1 MAHSR
6 EVEYYKRRVD
16 ELAAQSLKYD
26 YEISGLR
33 HAIRQKERGFAL
45 LSALQ
50 QSIGGHKG
58 ISSVF
63 EAAIGPITSILAMD
77 RTIVLVPTEQEN
89 TYRPSLWVGVREQA
103 AERLASLAIEFPAE
117 FAQGTGVLVV
127 NSLTQPTPLIDRL
140 QMEFELPYFVCLP
153 VIAEGLPIGLIL
165 SGRLTETR
173 PLYPPFDQGDVDTF
187 QAIAGLI
194 SASVENMRIAVLQET
209 DRLKTE
215 FFANI
220 SHEFRTPITLT
231 LGPLEQILA
240 GGHGDVPPPLR
251 EQLEIIVRNQER
263 LLGLINQILDLA
275 KLEAGEME
283 LRCVST
289 PHVNDLVHSWA
300 SPFRL
305 LAEKRGLDLRLDLDA
320 SLGGADLFVDGDK
333 FQRVVSNLLSN
344 AVKFTREGWIEVRT
358 ERHERRF
365 RLTVTDTGVGIDP
378 DELPYVFDR
387 FRQADSRGAREHAG
401 TGIGL
406 ALVKE
411 IAALHGGDVA
421 ARSELGKGSTFVVSV
436 PLGQAHLSPASI
448 VEAADDHLERL
459 HEQEALVVLE
469 GGMEQADV
477 AEHNRAAEESRDAT
491 RRTLLYAED
500 NRDLR
505 NYVSGLLAEDYNV
518 FLASDGEE
526 ALDLVRRYRPDL
538 ILADQ
543 MMPCM
548 SGTDLLRAIRADE
561 RLSAIP
567 VLFLTARAGSAARIE
582 TLEAGADDYL
592 AKPFVEAELRARI
605 RNLLRAG
612 EQERK
617 LAELN
622 RELESWNLVL
632 EQRVAEQVAEMERL
646 ERLRRFF
653 SPQLAEMIVA
663 GDTDD
668 PLETHRREI
677 TVVFLDLRGFTA
689 FAETAQPEEVMNVL
703 REYHAEMG
711 GVVLAYE
718 GTLERF
724 TGDGM
729 MVFFNDP
736 IPIADAPIRAIR
748 MALEMRERATRL
760 REKWHRLAYELDVG
774 IGIAQGYATIGRI
787 GFEGRIDYGAVG
799 AVTNLAAR
807 LCAEAKAGQILI
819 PQRVLAA
826 VEELVEVEPLG
837 KLELKGFHRPV
848 VMYDVIGEAA
858 GRMLA
863 AAPKNR

>member
-1 MAHSR
+1 MPHGR
-6 EVEYYKRRVD
+6 ELEYYKRRVD
-16 ELAAQSLKYD
+16 ELAAASVKHD

-33 HAIRQKERGFAL
+33 HAVSQKERGFAL
-45 LSALQ
+45 VSTLL
-50 QSIGGHKG
+50 QSIGGHKQ

-63 EAAIGPITSILAMD
+63 EAAVGPITSILGMD
-77 RTIVLVPTEQEN
+77 RTIVLLPTDEEN
-89 TYRPSLWVGVREQA
+89 TYRPNRWVGVAEQE
-103 AERLASLAIEFPAE
+103 AERLASLSIEFPPE
-117 FAQGTGVLVV
+117 FARGTGLLVV
-127 NSLTQPTPLIDRL
+127 NSQTEATPFIERL
-140 QMEFELPYFVCLP
+140 RREFKIPYFVCIP
-153 VIAEGLPIGLIL
+153 VIAEGVPIGLIL

-240 GGHGDVPPPLR
+240 NRFGEIAPPLR
-251 EQLEIIVRNQER
+251 EQLEVMLRNQER
-263 LLGLINQILDLA
+263 LLGLINQILDLS

-283 LRCVST
+283 LRCTLT
-289 PHVNDLVHSWA
+289 PEVNRLVESWVA
-300 SPFRL
+300 PFL
-305 LAEKRGLDLRLDLDA
+305 PLAEQRGLELRLALDT
-320 SLGGADLFVDGDK
+320 SLAGADLYLDRDTFE
-333 FQRVVSNLLSN
+333 RVVMNLLSN
-344 AVKFTREGWIEVRT
+344 AVKFTRAGWIEVRT
-358 ERHERRF
+358 ERRERCF

-378 DELPYVFDR
+378 DELPYVFER
-387 FRQADSRGAREHAG
+387 FRQADRQHARESAG

-411 IAALHGGDVA
+411 IANLHGGEVV
-421 ARSELGKGSTFVVSV
+421 ARSERGKGSTFVVTV
-436 PLGQAHLSPASI
+436 PLGHAHLSPASI
-448 VEAADDHLERL
+448 VDAADQDLERL
-459 HEQEALVVLE
+459 HEQEPLVVLE
-469 GGMEQADV
+469 GGIEQGEV
-477 AEHNRAAEESRDAT
+477 AERNRATEEARDPAKPA
-491 RRTLLYAED
+491 LLYAED

-505 NYVSGLLAEDYNV
+505 SYVHGLLASDYDV
-518 FLASDGEE
+518 FLAADGEE
-526 ALDLVRRYRPDL
+526 ALDLARRHRPDL

-543 MMPCM
+543 MMPRM
-548 SGTDLLRAIRADE
+548 SGVDLLRAIRADD
-561 RLSAIP
+561 RLCSTP

-605 RNLLRAG
+605 RNLLRVG
-612 EQERK
+612 EQERR

-622 RELESWNLVL
+622 EQLETWNVAL
-632 EQRVAEQVAEMERL
+632 ERRVAEQVGEMARL

-653 SPQLAEMIVA
+653 SPQLAELIVA
-663 GDTDD
+663 GDADD
-668 PLETHRREI
+668 PLETHRREV

-689 FAETAQPEEVMNVL
+689 FAETAQPEELMNVL

-711 GVVLAYE
+711 RVVLAYE

-736 IPIADAPIRAIR
+736 VPVHDAPARAVR
-748 MALEMRERATRL
+748 MALEMRARAACLGER
-760 REKWHRLAYELDVG
+760 WHKLAYDLDVG

-787 GFEGRIDYGAVG
+787 GFEGRVDYGAVG

-819 PQRVLAA
+819 SQRVLAS
-826 VEELVEVEPLG
+826 VEDLVDVEPLG
-837 KLELKGFHRPV
+837 ELELKGFHRPV
-848 VMYDVIGEAA
+848 TAYDVLGERAA
-858 GRMLA
+858 RPVA
-863 AAPKNR
+863 T